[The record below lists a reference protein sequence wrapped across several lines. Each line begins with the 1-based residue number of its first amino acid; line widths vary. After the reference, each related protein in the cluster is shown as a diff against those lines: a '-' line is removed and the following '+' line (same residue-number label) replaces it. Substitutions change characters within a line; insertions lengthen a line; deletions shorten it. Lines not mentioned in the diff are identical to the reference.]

1 MSPRIGGFF
10 MFGCPPLMGTEYIFL
25 LFVEQQ
31 SSTERIYILMGALN
45 NQDLIPI
52 YQFAEVGKQTSF

>member
-1 MSPRIGGFF
+1 MR
-10 MFGCPPLMGTEYIFL
+10 TEYIFL

-31 SSTERIYILMGALN
+31 SSTERIYILMGALDKR
-45 NQDLIPI
+45 DLIPI